1 MTVLPGDVI
10 LLAGGWKSVMANQE
24 HQTENPGFFQD
35 LFKQVKGTLEQTE
48 LGDPLLK
55 AVTLV
60 GVVVLVGLV
69 IFGVNNLY
77 IQGPQPGEEPIVL
90 ADLEPTP
97 TAAGLES
104 GFGGEVTLPNF
115 QTSSSQFGGV
125 KRAAMLHTSI
135 PTRPRVEVITYPVEA
150 GDSVFQIAE
159 KFSLKPETILWGNY
173 DTLADNPHRLR
184 PGQELNILPVD
195 GTYHEWRKGE
205 SFTRVAEYYG
215 VEPMAIVE
223 WPGNPLNIYN
233 FDPENP
239 QIEPGTMLIVPGGR
253 RELVDYGPPAITR
266 NNPAIAATYGPGH
279 CGTIYQGAVGVGVF
293 LWPTTERWISGYDYS
308 PGANHPAIDIAGSI
322 GNPVW
327 AADNGVVVY
336 AGWSNY
342 GYGNLIV
349 VDHGNGWQTL
359 YAHLNSIGVGCGQSV
374 NQGQAIGGLGS
385 TGNSSGAHLHFE
397 MIYSGSKVN
406 PWNFLQ

>member
-1 MTVLPGDVI
+1 MTEKREHSGNQGI
-10 LLAGGWKSVMANQE
+10 LGELL
-24 HQTENPGFFQD
+24 D
-35 LFKQVKGTLEQTE
+35 QVRGTLSQAE
-48 LGDPLLK
+48 LSGPLLK
-55 AVTLV
+55 GVTLI
-60 GVVVLVGLV
+60 GVIVLVGLV

-77 IQGPQPGEEPIVL
+77 VRDSRPLQQSAVFAGQES
-90 ADLEPTP
+90 TP
-97 TAAGLES
+97 TAQEVES
-104 GFGGEVTLPNF
+104 SGSLDVVLPDF
-115 QTSSSQFGGV
+115 QASLGAAGGV
-125 KRAAMLHTSI
+125 KRTAMLHTSI
-135 PTRPRVEVITYPVEA
+135 PTRPRVDVITYTVEQ

-159 KFSLKPETILWGNY
+159 NFSLKPETILWGNY
-173 DTLADNPHRLR
+173 ETLADNPHGLR
-184 PGQELNILPVD
+184 PGQELNILPVN

-215 VEPMAIVE
+215 VDPMAIVE
-223 WPGNPLNIYN
+223 WPGNPLDIYN
-233 FDPENP
+233 FDIEDP
-239 QIEPGTMLIVPGGR
+239 QIEPGTMLIVPGGQ

-266 NNPAIAATYGPGH
+266 DNPAAASTYGPGH

-293 LWPTTERWISGYDYS
+293 LWPTTERWVSGYDYS

-327 AADNGVVVY
+327 ASDNGVVVY

-349 VDHGNGWQTL
+349 IDHGNGWQSL
-359 YAHLNSIGVGCGQSV
+359 YAHLNSIAVGCGQSV
-374 NQGQAIGGLGS
+374 NQGQAVGALGS